1 MIYKSYLVEQ
11 NINIVKEKII
21 LLYGEN
27 LGLQNDFKNK
37 VKQNNSDVE
46 LVNFS
51 QEDVIKNST
60 NFFNEVLNLSL
71 FDKNKF
77 FFLSNINE
85 KILPIIQELDN
96 KLDKQKIYLFAEILD
111 KRSKLRSYFEKEKN
125 FAVIPCYAD
134 NELTIKKL
142 IQEKLKGFSNL
153 TPQVLN
159 LIIENSLLDRS
170 KVNNEINKITLLFK
184 DKVIDISKLKDLLN
198 FKVNDNFDNLKNEAI
213 NGNKVNT
220 NKLLSETIIETEK
233 NVLYLSLINQRLL
246 KLAEVIEL
254 NKKENLESVVN
265 TIKPPIFWKDKP
277 LFMTQVRKWN
287 LKKIEKVLNET
298 YNLELKIK
306 SNSTINQNILIKK
319 LLVDI
324 CNFASS

>member
-1 MIYKSYLVEQ
+1 MIYKSYLVEK

-27 LGLQNDFKNK
+27 LGLQNDFKTN
-37 VKQNNSDVE
+37 VKQNNFDNE

-51 QEDVIKNST
+51 QEDIIKNSA
-60 NFFNEVLNLSL
+60 NFFNEVLNMSL
-71 FDKNKF
+71 FDKDKF
-77 FFLSNINE
+77 FFISNVND
-85 KILPIIQELDN
+85 KILPIIQELSN

-111 KRSKLRSYFEKEKN
+111 KRSKLRNYFEKEKN

-134 NELTIKKL
+134 NELTIKNM

-153 TPQVLN
+153 SPQVLN
-159 LIIENSLLDRS
+159 LIIENSLFDRS

-184 DKVIDISKLKDLLN
+184 DKIIDINKLKDLLN
-198 FKVNDNFDNLKNEAI
+198 LKVNNNFDNLKNEAI
-213 NGNKVNT
+213 NGNKINT

-233 NVLYLSLINQRLL
+233 NILYLSLINQRLL

-254 NKKENLESVVN
+254 NKRENLESVVN
-265 TIKPPIFWKDKP
+265 TLKPPIFWKDKP

-287 LKKIEKVLNET
+287 SKKIKKVLNET

-306 SNSTINQNILIKK
+306 SNSSINQNILIKK

>member
-11 NINIVKEKII
+11 NINIIKEKII

-37 VKQNNSDVE
+37 VKQKNSDIE
-46 LVNFS
+46 LINFS

-60 NFFNEVLNLSL
+60 NFFNEILNLSL

-77 FFLSNINE
+77 FFISNVND
-85 KILPIIQELDN
+85 KILPVIQKLDN

-111 KRSKLRSYFEKEKN
+111 KKSKLRNYFEKEKN
-125 FAVIPCYAD
+125 FALIPCYAD

-153 TPQVLN
+153 SPQVLN
-159 LIIENSLLDRS
+159 LIIENSLLDRT
-170 KVNNEINKITLLFK
+170 KLNNEIDKIIILFK
-184 DKVIDISKLKDLLN
+184 DKIIDIGKLEVLLN
-198 FKVNDNFDNLKNEAI
+198 LRVNDNFDNLKNEAI
-213 NGNKVNT
+213 NGNKINT
-220 NKLLSETIIETEK
+220 NKLLSDTIIEDEK

-254 NKKENLESVVN
+254 SKKKNLESAVN
-265 TIKPPIFWKDKP
+265 TLKPPIFWKDKP

-287 LKKIEKVLNET
+287 LKKIKKVLNET

-306 SNSTINQNILIKK
+306 SNSSINQNILIKK

>member
-1 MIYKSYLVEQ
+1 MIYKSYLVEK

-27 LGLQNDFKNK
+27 LGLQNDFKTN
-37 VKQNNSDVE
+37 VKQNNFDNE

-51 QEDVIKNST
+51 QEDIIKNSA
-60 NFFNEVLNLSL
+60 NFFNEVLNMSL
-71 FDKNKF
+71 FDKDKF
-77 FFLSNINE
+77 FFISNVND
-85 KILPIIQELDN
+85 KILPIIQELSN

-111 KRSKLRSYFEKEKN
+111 KKSKLRNYFEKEKN

-134 NELTIKKL
+134 NELTIKNM

-153 TPQVLN
+153 SPQVLN
-159 LIIENSLLDRS
+159 LIIENSLFDRS

-184 DKVIDISKLKDLLN
+184 DKIIDINKLKDLLN
-198 FKVNDNFDNLKNEAI
+198 LKVNNNFDNLKNEAI
-213 NGNKVNT
+213 NGNKINT

-233 NVLYLSLINQRLL
+233 NILYLSLINQRLL

-254 NKKENLESVVN
+254 NKRENLESVVN
-265 TIKPPIFWKDKP
+265 TLKPPIFWKDKP

-287 LKKIEKVLNET
+287 SKKIKKVLNET

-306 SNSTINQNILIKK
+306 SNSSINQNILIKK